1 MHELSIIAS
10 LFEVLEEKARE
21 ARALRITAVK
31 LRVGRLSGVVPE
43 LLESAFDAYGKGTL
57 AEGARLEIEVVPF
70 SFKCRR
76 CGGESLRDE
85 PPYACT
91 ACGSNDVEL
100 RGGMD
105 IVIDKIEI
113 ETDDPAPPGA

>member
-1 MHELSIIAS
+1 VHELSIVAS
-10 LFEVLEEKARE
+10 LFDVLEEKARD

-43 LLESAFDAYGKGTL
+43 LIESAFEAYGKGTL
-57 AEGARLEIEVVPF
+57 AEEARLEIEVVPF

-76 CGGESLRDE
+76 CGGEAFRDE
-85 PPYACT
+85 PPYTCA
-91 ACGSNDVEL
+91 ACGSNDIEL

-105 IVIDKIEI
+105 IVIEKIEI
-113 ETDDPAPPGA
+113 ETDDP